1 VRFDVLT
8 LFPDFFLSPLKISL
22 LGKAIEAG
30 KLSVFLHDIRQ
41 WATDKHRTVDDL
53 PYGGG
58 PGMVMKPEPLVAALE
73 AVRDSSLKGRR
84 IYLSPKGRH
93 LRQQDLKGYLN
104 WEQIVL
110 LCGRYE
116 GIDQR
121 VIDHSIDEEVSVGDY
136 VLAGG
141 EAAALVFIEA
151 VTRLIPGVLGNEGSL
166 EEESFTTG
174 SLIEYPHYTRPEE
187 FRGLRVPEVLLSG
200 DHQKIREWRRLESDR
215 LLKSRK

>member
-1 VRFDVLT
+1 
-8 LFPDFFLSPLKISL
+8 
-22 LGKAIEAG
+22 
-30 KLSVFLHDIRQ
+30 
-41 WATDKHRTVDDL
+41 
-53 PYGGG
+53 
-58 PGMVMKPEPLVAALE
+58 MVMKPEPLVAALE